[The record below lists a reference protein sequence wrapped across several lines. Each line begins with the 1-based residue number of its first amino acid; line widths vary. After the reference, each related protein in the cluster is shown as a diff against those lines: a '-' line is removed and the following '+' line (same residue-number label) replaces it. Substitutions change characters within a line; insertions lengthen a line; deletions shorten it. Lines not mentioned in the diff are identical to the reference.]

1 MTSNS
6 SAVSVSRHTVPH
18 GTLGEPGLVW
28 NTMNFQV
35 FGGSSHVCW
44 LTHASATSCVSTH
57 MGLTE

>member
-1 MTSNS
+1 M
-6 SAVSVSRHTVPH
+6 SRHTVPH
-18 GTLGEPGLVW
+18 GTFGEPGLVW